1 MKQTLQQGFG
11 LLIVITLS
19 NFIFFEN
26 AKAQSENDLLA
37 KNVSLT
43 SKDSPYYS
51 NFYIKDSSSFTSDY
65 VNDNENIYSEAE
77 LQFLKVLIADFESE
91 TSIKINLITFN
102 FSMIEKNDSAESG
115 FSFPEINNGETN
127 DNNKVLIKICI
138 DRRMM
143 QIEGCDK
150 THKLISPRESR
161 RIINSAFIPYF
172 EKRKIFEGS
181 INGLKK
187 LMKQLKSK
195 KINSTFSEQEKNQ

>member
-26 AKAQSENDLLA
+26 VKAQSENDLLA

-43 SKDSPYYS
+43 SKNSRDYS
-51 NFYIKDSSSFTSDY
+51 NFYLKDSTSFISDY

-91 TSIKINLITFN
+91 TSIKINLITFD

-115 FSFPEINNGETN
+115 FSFPQIINDDTSDSNT
-127 DNNKVLIKICI
+127 VFIKICI

-161 RIINSAFIPYF
+161 RIISSAFIPYF

-187 LMKQLKSK
+187 LMKQLRSK
-195 KINSTFSEQEKNQ
+195 KIAPAFAEEQNIQ